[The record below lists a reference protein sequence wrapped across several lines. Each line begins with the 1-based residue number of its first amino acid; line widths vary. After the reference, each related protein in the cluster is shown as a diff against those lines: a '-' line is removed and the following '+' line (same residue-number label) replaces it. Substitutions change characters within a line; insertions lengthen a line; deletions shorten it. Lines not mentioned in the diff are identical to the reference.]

1 MEKVYFSN
9 IQSKG
14 ISCIVVFAGN
24 PISSYNRIRLNMI
37 DVMFLKCKKKSIYRT
52 NVTMNCVY
60 FLPI

>member
-24 PISSYNRIRLNMI
+24 PIFSYNRIRLNMI
-37 DVMFLKCKKKSIYRT
+37 DVMFLKCKKKNQFIERT
-52 NVTMNCVY
+52 SQ
-60 FLPI
+60 